1 MKTQMSRYNIGKA
14 IGYYRIYKELLSR
27 IFRKRRGKYSKWLKL
42 YDLNITSSSL
52 NWPSDA
58 PLISILMPVYN
69 PELNQLKAAVFSV
82 CDQTYPNWELCIVDD
97 CSTSR
102 EVRKTIS
109 ELASVDVRI
118 KTAFRTKNGNISEA
132 TNTAFD
138 LAAGEWI
145 GLLDQ
150 DDVLHR
156 NALAA
161 VFQVLGAHPCAQLI
175 YTDEDKIDEHGNRYQ
190 PYFKPDFSLELLRA
204 QNYLNHFTVH
214 RADNILRAGKW
225 RKEFDGS
232 QDYDLNLRIVES
244 VEPRDV
250 IHVPFV
256 LYHWRASKGSTARSV
271 HNKSYALLAGQRALR
286 AHIERLKLDA
296 EVELLVGAPYYR
308 TRFALP
314 ARRPLVSIIVPT
326 RDQKKVLQKCIDS
339 IIRKTTYDRYEIIV
353 IDNGSI
359 DDDAVL
365 YLKELSEL
373 RILKVLSCPGDFNYS
388 KLNNDAARVAKGDVL
403 CLLNNDIEV
412 ASPDW
417 LDELVSIA
425 LQDNVGC
432 VGPKLLYP
440 GGRIQHA
447 GVVTGIG
454 GVAGHPYKYA
464 KGNHSGYFSNL
475 YLHRNVSAVTGAC
488 LVVTR
493 KIFEEVGGL
502 DERNLTVA
510 FNDVDFCL
518 RVLGAGYRNVF
529 TPFAKLLHH
538 ESLTRGKDNTPQKAQ
553 RFRDEVDYMNKRWG
567 KRLVHD
573 PWYSANL
580 TLEHEDYSLAFPPR
594 TDPDGIG
601 ANLSKALGRSNHAF
615 E

>member
-1 MKTQMSRYNIGKA
+1 MSRYNIEK
-14 IGYYRIYKELLSR
+14 IIEYYRIYKELFSR
-27 IFRKRRGKYSKWLKL
+27 IFRKRTGKYSKWLKL
-42 YDLNITSSSL
+42 YDLNTASSSL
-52 NWPSDA
+52 KWPSDA

-69 PELNQLKAAVFSV
+69 PELKQLKAAVFSV
-82 CDQTYPNWELCIVDD
+82 CNQTYPNWELCIVDD

-102 EVRKTIS
+102 DVRKTIS

-138 LAAGEWI
+138 LAGGEWI

-161 VFQVLGAHPCAQLI
+161 VFQTLGAHPNAQLI

-225 RKEFDGS
+225 RAEFDGS

-271 HNKSYALLAGQRALR
+271 HNKAYAVLAGQRALR

-314 ARRPLVSIIVPT
+314 AHRPLVSIIVPT

-339 IIRKTTYDRYEIIV
+339 IVRKTTYERYEIIV
-353 IDNGSI
+353 IDNESI
-359 DDDAVL
+359 DHDAVL

-373 RILKVLSCPGDFNYS
+373 GIAKVLSCPGDFNYS
-388 KLNNDAARVAKGDVL
+388 KLNNDAARVAAGEVL

-454 GVAGHPYKYA
+454 GVAGHPYKYS
-464 KGNHSGYFSNL
+464 KSNHSGYFSNL
-475 YLHRNVSAVTGAC
+475 CLHRNISAVTGAC

-502 DERNLTVA
+502 DERNLAVA

-518 RVLGAGYRNVF
+518 RVIGAGYRNVF
-529 TPFAKLLHH
+529 TPFAKLVHH
-538 ESLTRGKDNTPQKAQ
+538 ESLTRGKNNTPEKVR
-553 RFRDEVDYMNKRWG
+553 RFRKEVNYMNKRWG
-567 KRLVHD
+567 ERLVHD
-573 PWYSANL
+573 PWYSDNL

-594 TDPDGIG
+594 TDPKGIG
-601 ANLSKALGRSNHAF
+601 SNSSKAFGRSNHAF